1 MKKLFIS
8 ILALAAFAACQSG
21 FDGADSNV
29 EFPQF
34 GTNNGGEHSVFT
46 EVGIGEATKATYGD
60 DMSALWEENDQIALL
75 QEHADYGKTFTTV
88 NKLNIK
94 EGWGTNSARFNGE
107 ASVDSTDPRIYHIV
121 YPASAASYGV
131 SSSFALVG
139 DIEYKNFASA
149 AYQYKATGTYN
160 YTYNSTLNVTVP
172 TTQKGKWEPYMYA
185 STSEAVSTEYIGA
198 KRLTTLTGAI
208 GILAFESDGTTP
220 KQLKSLAIIA
230 SKPIAG
236 AFTGT
241 STSVGSLGS
250 VTGDMTDWYPLGQQ
264 SNAQK
269 EARENLESKIPNME
283 PASTSVTKAMS
294 LSFAG
299 SETTVSA
306 ENLETIAADSNGNY
320 TYYLNVAPFEGA
332 EVTIIAT
339 AVDGSTAIKTSTIN
353 KVEAGQRV
361 RGAIVW
367 ESASL
372 TCGSIETW
380 YEDWN
385 TSSFELAGSTIYAN
399 NLKVEGVAADH
410 IVSMGL
416 VVNDVV
422 YGEQSGVLEISQI
435 KVEGLASGKYT
446 AYAYAKVMVNG
457 EEKTYTALVGEY
469 TVTTIPTLN
478 LDYIQSSYS
487 KNGAVAKTNDLA
499 GDLLKVKADISDTYI
514 KNNLVSN
521 SKYEIYNN
529 SSKLGEKTLGVEW
542 STNVGYSALGQYN
555 CYVKISLANGYTIES
570 PTYTTHITGIPCTYD
585 FDAVRNDS
593 SNWLGWTSQ
602 GASKTNSKNGTYKV
616 VKLNSKY
623 MVSPKYHT
631 PAATDITATASCFAY
646 RTIASGSANFVMSA
660 TSATNTKS
668 TSGTEQSVSY
678 KIFTDYRIVNNA
690 TSKSWNITISS
701 STPYIY
707 IGANADNTYVL
718 KVSVAYK

>member
-46 EVGIGEATKATYGD
+46 EVGIGEATKAGYD
-60 DMSALWEENDQIALL
+60 ENLAAIWEENDQIALL
-75 QEHADYGKTFTTV
+75 QEHADYDKTFTTV

-107 ASVDSTDPRIYHIV
+107 AFVDSTDPRIYHIV
-121 YPASAASYGV
+121 YPASAASFGV
-131 SSSFALVG
+131 SSSLTLVG
-139 DIEYKNFASA
+139 DISYENNSPIAGYQLKAS
-149 AYQYKATGTYN
+149 GVYN
-160 YTYNSTLNVTVP
+160 YTYNSTLNVIVP

-208 GILAFESDGTTP
+208 GILAFEADGTTP

-241 STSVGSLGS
+241 STSVGSLGV
-250 VTGDMTDWYPLGQQ
+250 VTGDETAWHT
-264 SNAQK
+264 SFEENSAK
-269 EARENLESKIPNME
+269 SKARASLESKAQGME

-306 ENLETIAADSNGNY
+306 EDLETIAADSNGNY

-457 EEKTYTALVGEY
+457 EEKTYTASVGEY

-514 KNNLVSN
+514 KNNLVSD

-555 CYVKISLANGYTIES
+555 CYVKISLANGYVLTS
-570 PTYTTHITGIPCTYD
+570 PTYATHITGIPCVAD
-585 FDAVRNDS
+585 
-593 SNWLGWTSQ
+593 WTSADYNYFSLVTSSDNGKNIKVAKNKTGGFFTPTFNLPASVNVTVKYAASSLQ
-602 GASKTNSKNGTYKV
+602 PTESKRKVYIAVVSGGTTSLSTSNSDTFRYHNEADFGTTSSYKTWSKTSLSIGNS
-616 VKLNSKY
+616 
-623 MVSPKYHT
+623 
-631 PAATDITATASCFAY
+631 
-646 RTIASGSANFVMSA
+646 
-660 TSATNTKS
+660 
-668 TSGTEQSVSY
+668 Q
-678 KIFTDYRIVNNA
+678 
-690 TSKSWNITISS
+690 
-701 STPYIY
+701 
-707 IGANADNTYVL
+707 
-718 KVSVAYK
+718 KVSAAFNAGTIYDVFVHKFSVEYK